1 MKKITFNYANKD
13 IKLYFVHTKLN
24 VIVMFVKIKLLMDI
38 VVAFVIEILARLV
51 MKNLLNKGKKFKR
64 NFNVTVVEY
73 KYILGIK
80 FDIAAL
86 MNILYV

>member
-73 KYILGIK
+73 KHILGIK